1 MIPDP
6 DSNSKNAPAVI
17 NNLRNKLMWATQIH
31 YSVLPKHTSD
41 DRVYFCDWQQQ
52 QRWIILSTCRG
63 V

>member
-31 YSVLPKHTSD
+31 YSVLPKQHKVMIVFTFVIGNNNKD
-41 DRVYFCDWQQQ
+41 
-52 QRWIILSTCRG
+52 G
-63 V
+63 